1 MFVDKHYGKHY
12 IFVSEATKMKLVIV
26 ESPAKCTTI
35 KRYLGDNYVV
45 MASLG
50 HIRDLATSGKDGLGV
65 NVADDFSPTYI
76 INKDKQHIVKEL
88 KTAMSKCNE
97 VILATDPDREGE
109 AIAWHLA
116 QVLGLDVN
124 TTKRLEFHEITRD
137 SIGEAMLHPRTIDQ
151 NLVSSQETR
160 RIIDRIIG
168 FKLSTLLFKKIRSRS
183 GGRVQ
188 SATLKM
194 IADHD
199 EEIAKFVPEEYWTIN
214 IKIDAFNRT
223 FSVNLITDKDEKITN
238 GDAAKAIVDRIPD
251 ILVVDHIEKKIKT
264 SDSKEPFITSTLQQ
278 EAFSRLKF
286 KTKKTQLIAQQLYEG
301 IEVDGEHVGLITYMR
316 TDSTR
321 LSPTF
326 VQRAT
331 AYIEEKFGKEYLGH
345 AKKIRQVSMM
355 QDAHEAI
362 RPTSNHRTP
371 ESVRRFLTND
381 QYNLYKLIYNRTLA
395 SLMQSKKDEQ
405 MTIYLKG
412 GDLSYKLD
420 LTRTLFKGYEAVYA
434 DSDKEENHF
443 DYFPDFE
450 EGKEFK
456 VVLKEAEQKFTQAPA
471 HYSEAKIVK
480 LMEEVGI
487 GRPSTYASTIETLRK
502 RKYVDDQSGI
512 LTVTQQGALTSTV
525 LNKYFPDIVNTKYT
539 AQMENKLDNIENGSQ
554 SRSKILNEFY
564 YPFIEL
570 FNIVSQKMYKEKFE
584 ETGEKC
590 PICGAPLVIKEGK
603 NGTFVGCSNFPS
615 CKYVQKEEV
624 EKVELVRI
632 GEQCPECGGDLVL
645 REKNGSTFISC
656 SNFPKCH
663 YTRKIPNTNVSPTV
677 EDAKPVKDCPDCDGY
692 LIKKKGRYGYFLGCI
707 NYPKCTHM
715 EKIKRTKRK

>member
-1 MFVDKHYGKHY
+1 
-12 IFVSEATKMKLVIV
+12 MKLVIV

-35 KRYLGDNYVV
+35 KRYLGDDYLV

-65 NVADDFSPTYI
+65 NIADDFSPTYI

-88 KTAMSKCNE
+88 KAAMSKCNE

-116 QVLGLDVN
+116 QVLGLDVE

-214 IKIDAFNRT
+214 VKIDAFKRT
-223 FSVNLITDKDEKITN
+223 FSVNLISDKDDRITN
-238 GDAAKAIVDRIPD
+238 GKDAQAIVDRIPEN
-251 ILVVDHIEKKIKT
+251 LTVDHIEKKIKV

-326 VQRAT
+326 VGRAT
-331 AYIEEKFGKEYLGH
+331 AYIQEKFGKEYLGH

-371 ESVRRFLTND
+371 ESVRKFLTND

-405 MTIYLKG
+405 MTIFLKG

-434 DSDKEENHF
+434 DTEKEENHF
-443 DYFPDFE
+443 DYFPDFL
-450 EGKEFK
+450 EGEEFK

-471 HYSEAKIVK
+471 HYSEAKIVR

-502 RKYVDDQSGI
+502 RKYVDNESGI
-512 LTVTQQGALTSTV
+512 LITTQQGNLTSVV
-525 LNKYFPDIVNTKYT
+525 LNKYFPEIVNTKYT
-539 AQMENKLDNIENGSQ
+539 AQMEKKLDNIEDGSQ

-564 YPFIEL
+564 YPFIEH
-570 FNIVSQKMYKEKFE
+570 FNEVSKVMYKEAFE

-590 PICGAPLVIKEGK
+590 PLCGAPLVIKEGK
-603 NGTFVGCSNFPS
+603 NGTFVGCSNFPT
-615 CKYVQKEEV
+615 CKYVKKEEV
-624 EKVELVRI
+624 EKPELTKI
-632 GEQCPECGGDLVL
+632 GELCPECGGELVL
-645 REKNGSTFISC
+645 REKNGSTFVSC
-656 SNFPKCH
+656 SNFPKCR
-663 YTRKIPNTNVSPTV
+663 YTRKIPNTNVSPV
-677 EDAKPVKDCPDCDGY
+677 AEDNKPVKDCPDCDGY

-707 NYPKCTHM
+707 NYPKCNHM